1 MEPKFIL
8 NRKKLSDDEIEKNK
22 NFDELLTKFKNQ
34 SIQKA
39 RNDRSWWKKKS
50 VKYSGIVLGIAVICT
65 VTLSQLYNS
74 KSKTEKA
81 NDKTYTSLTNKKA
94 VEKPEK
100 TKRTIAPVN
109 PRLNVA
115 YARYK
120 VNADKGANVAHAGKS
135 RIKIPQSA
143 FVNKS
148 GQVIE
153 GEVEIL
159 YREIHK
165 VSEQLMSGIPMQ
177 YDSAATTYDFESAGM
192 FDIKG
197 EKNGEP
203 VFLKANTTL
212 TVELASEKEGTHFNQ
227 YILDTASGNWAYL
240 GKDVIKPFV
249 AGKKVANDKALPA
262 PLSESEISKQHDAAQ
277 KDGLEKIEQ
286 RYDQQITKL
295 PVVRQPAKPRKV
307 SNRPNFTLEV
317 DKNEFP
323 ELGGFSNVVFE
334 VGDENKNYSDRY
346 TEITW
351 NDVSISDG
359 PQKGINY
366 LLNLR
371 KGSQTLNLIV
381 YPCLSGADFEKANAA
396 FKSKMADYEKALSE
410 RQVKEE
416 ALRAEMLARQK
427 TYQEEMKRDKEERLK
442 AYIRETK
449 AREQANAGEVSGLQG
464 AAKVLRVFQISQFGV
479 YNSDGPRAKNGDYK
493 PSVAYQLEGKPFL
506 PQMVYVMDYKD
517 RMFYT
522 YAYKN
527 VSDLVFRS
535 GIRHTVCVPV
545 NGRLYL
551 KQYFADDAEMTS
563 GKPKLRIDLKPLP
576 EDVQTIEDVKRYFE
590 I

>member
-8 NRKKLSDDEIEKNK
+8 NREKISDDEIEKNK

-50 VKYSGIVLGIAVICT
+50 IKYSGIILGIAVICT

-81 NDKTYTSLTNKKA
+81 NDKTYTSLTNKKEVA
-94 VEKPEK
+94 KPER
-100 TKRTIAPVN
+100 TKRTVTPVN
-109 PRLNVA
+109 PRLDVA
-115 YARYK
+115 YTRYI
-120 VNADKGANVAHAGKS
+120 VNADKGGNVKHEGKS
-135 RIKIPQSA
+135 LIRIPQKA
-143 FVNKS
+143 FVTKS
-148 GQVIE
+148 GALIE

-165 VSEQLMSGIPMQ
+165 VSEQMMCGIPMQ
-177 YDSAATTYDFESAGM
+177 YDSVATTYDFESAGM

-197 EKNGEP
+197 EKNGET

-212 TVELASEKEGTHFNQ
+212 TIELASEKVGAHFNQ
-227 YILDTASGNWAYL
+227 YILDTASGNWVYL
-240 GKDVIKPFV
+240 RKDVIQPLAKPSS
-249 AGKKVANDKALPA
+249 GNKPA
-262 PLSESEISKQHDAAQ
+262 VPVLSESEIIKQSEIAQ
-277 KDGLEKIEQ
+277 NEGLEKIEKNYT
-286 RYDQQITKL
+286 RELAKL

-359 PQKGINY
+359 PQKGMNY

-381 YPCLSGADFEKANAA
+381 YPCLGGTDFEKANAA
-396 FKSKMADYEKALSE
+396 FKTKMADYEKALAE

-416 ALRAEMLARQK
+416 KLRTEMLARQK
-427 TYQEEMKRDKEERLK
+427 AYQEEVKRNKEQQLK
-442 AYIRETK
+442 NYIREMK

-464 AAKVLRVFQISQFGV
+464 AAKVLRVFQISQFGI
-479 YNSDGPRAKNGDYK
+479 YNSDGPRAKNGDYR
-493 PSVAYQLEGKPFL
+493 PTVTYQLNGKPFV
-506 PQMVYVMDYKD
+506 PQMVYVMDYQD

-522 YAYKN
+522 YAYKD
-527 VSDLVFRS
+527 VSDLVFRP

-551 KQYFADDAEMTS
+551 KQYFADDTDMA
-563 GKPKLRIDLKPLP
+563 LRKSRLSVDLKPLP